1 MLGFIAALLMF
12 GGIAALVYG
21 ILRKMKAGRLTDA
34 PLVST
39 GDASARG
46 AEVANPKGSISAQGR
61 LICQQPLVS
70 PVTGKQCIYYR
81 VKVTEVTKSGDETK
95 EKTIE
100 DVKMAAQFALDDGSG
115 PVWIDATKG
124 GVNDDQE
131 YTSTAKEIGII
142 GGLTG
147 NALQFGNY
155 SVQAGILSIGT
166 KYVVEETLWPLPASG
181 SMYACGKSN
190 SNTIAPPGWREL
202 IVSNKSRDELL
213 EGVTKAA
220 KQFSLGGGAV
230 TGVGALTAVLAA
242 TVFASAPAAP
252 KSVAVGMTTT
262 HAAVMEIPPP
272 VEVPSMR
279 VEDLPVAKPAVRAVV
294 KKK

>member
-1 MLGFIAALLMF
+1 MLGFFAAVLIMGGLL
-12 GGIAALVYG
+12 ALVYG
-21 ILRKMKAGRLTDA
+21 AMRKMKAGRLTDA

-39 GDASARG
+39 GDASTRG
-46 AEVANPKGSISAQGR
+46 AQVANPKGSISAQGR
-61 LICQQPLVS
+61 LLCQQPLIS
-70 PVTGKQCIYYR
+70 PVSGKQCLYYR
-81 VKVTEVTKSGDETK
+81 VKVTAVTKSGDETK

-100 DVKMAAQFALDDGSG
+100 DVKAAAQFALDDGSG
-115 PVWIDATKG
+115 PVWIDATQG
-124 GVNDDQE
+124 GVNDDE
-131 YTSTAKEIGII
+131 ETTSMNKEIGII

-181 SMYACGKSN
+181 SMFACGKSN
-190 SNTIAPPGWREL
+190 NNTIAPPGWREL

-213 EGVTKAA
+213 AGVTKAA
-220 KQFSLGGGAV
+220 KQFLVGGGAV
-230 TGVGALTAVLAA
+230 TGVGAVTAVLAA
-242 TVFASAPAAP
+242 TVFAHAPATP
-252 KSVAVGMTTT
+252 KTVPVGVATT

-272 VEVPSMR
+272 VDSPSVH
-279 VEDLPVAKPAVRAVV
+279 VEDLPVAKPAVRANV